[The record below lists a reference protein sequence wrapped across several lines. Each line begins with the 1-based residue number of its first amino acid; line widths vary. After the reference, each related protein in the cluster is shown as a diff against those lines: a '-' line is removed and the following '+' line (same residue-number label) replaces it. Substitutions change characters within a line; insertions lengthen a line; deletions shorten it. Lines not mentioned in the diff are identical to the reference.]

1 MLLNILQY
9 LKTNSGKKG
18 EGMPV
23 FRNPQYY
30 FKEGFCWSLI
40 NGTRS
45 ENDLKFRLSTR
56 SVYDVGGMSLHS
68 VVDYISQKFIVCIGN
83 SNLISRYT
91 ESFVNFT
98 VNFQIN
104 DARQIPIIIP
114 SKKDLN
120 FFEELFDN
128 AIKIKKDQYSN
139 KITLEET
146 ELKLSEI
153 QEKIDNL
160 VLKLYKI
167 I

>member
-1 MLLNILQY
+1 MSFFTLQY
-9 LKTNSGKKG
+9 LKTDPNARYQGYTY
-18 EGMPV
+18 
-23 FRNPQYY
+23 F

-45 ENDLKFRLSTR
+45 ENDLKFRLSTAG
-56 SVYDVGGMSLHS
+56 VYDVGGMSLHNVTNCVS
-68 VVDYISQKFIVCIGN
+68 NKFIVCIGN

-114 SKKDLN
+114 QKNQLDK
-120 FFEELFDN
+120 FEALFDS
-128 AIKIKKDQYSN
+128 AYIIKRAEYSDQ
-139 KITLEET
+139 
-146 ELKLSEI
+146 LSIDKAEKQLNQL

-160 VLKLYKI
+160 TKNLYNLI
-167 I
+167 